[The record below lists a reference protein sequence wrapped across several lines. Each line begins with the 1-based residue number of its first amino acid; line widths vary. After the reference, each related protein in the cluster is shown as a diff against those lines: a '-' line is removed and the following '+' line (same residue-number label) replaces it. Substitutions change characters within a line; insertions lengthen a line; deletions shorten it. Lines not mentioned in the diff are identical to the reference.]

1 VQLDLHA
8 ALCSIVRAAS
18 LTALADRLTSQF
30 AASRSV
36 VLVRVWFAESEGA
49 MTLAGSAGS
58 PSGGGSYARLDGEFR
73 EMAVADAKIHEIA
86 TSGAPFVVRGV
97 RGDEDWLTNSAWA
110 ARQGVRAF
118 LAFPLLADDQT
129 IGVFACFD
137 REMPSDD
144 VLSQLSLIADVAAAR
159 GAELLARPPLA
170 NAAPV
175 SDPCPPEPG
184 RRSPRG
190 TEVLT
195 RAELRRLEK
204 ENLEAALTR
213 TNGKVFGA
221 DGAAALL
228 GMRPT
233 TLASRLRALGIR

>member
-1 VQLDLHA
+1 
-8 ALCSIVRAAS
+8 VRASS
-18 LTALADRLTSQF
+18 LEALAAVLTGDV
-30 AASRSV
+30 AGSRSV
-36 VLVRVWFAESEGA
+36 VLARVWTIEQENA
-49 MTLAGSAGS
+49 LALASSAGT
-58 PSGGGSYARLDGEFR
+58 PSGGGSYTRLDGEFR
-73 EMAVADAKIHEIA
+73 EMAIADAKLREIA
-86 TSGAPFVVRGV
+86 VSGEPFIVRGV

-118 LAFPLLADDQT
+118 LAFPLIADDQA

-159 GAELLARPPLA
+159 GAELRARPPLA
-170 NAAPV
+170 TAAPD
-175 SDPCPPEPG
+175 SDPRPREQG
-184 RRSPRG
+184 QRSPG
-190 TEVLT
+190 ATEVIT